1 MEAFVMLG
9 IGIALATGMG
19 VALGLLGGGGSILT
33 VPLLVYVL
41 GQGTREAITTSL
53 LVVAV
58 TSVAALVPHARGGRV
73 RWRTGL
79 TFGATSMLSAFGA
92 GRLAHFVPTTVLL
105 IAFGVVMLVAA
116 VAMMRRPSRSAEAV
130 GAVVSTGEEPKL
142 ATAKILLTGLAVGAV
157 TGLVGAGGGF
167 VVVPALVLLGG
178 LPMRHAVGTSLLVI
192 AMQSTAALAGHLG
205 STHIDLPLAAILS
218 LAAVVGSIA
227 GSTLAGRV
235 PEDRLRKGFA
245 WFVVA
250 LATLMLAQQVPLAF
264 ASNPITSVPNPVTQ

>member
-79 TFGATSMLSAFGA
+79 TFDATSMLSAFGA